1 MAKNAKKMIKKDDA
15 KKTSS
20 KTSAVKAKEAK
31 KGK

>member
-20 KTSAVKAKEAK
+20 KTSTEAK